1 MAHKLALLNW
11 VRDALECTEEQ
22 ATGLCLLLEGAVVM
36 AHSYQQP
43 MALEQVRVM
52 APAVLGEGR

>member
-1 MAHKLALLNW
+1 M
-11 VRDALECTEEQ
+11 EQ

-43 MALEQVRVM
+43 LALEQARVL
-52 APAVLGEGR
+52 APTVLGEGR